1 MKAANSYV
9 YHNFGYS
16 VALSGDTLA
25 VGANFED
32 SSQTT
37 ITNSTSASSNKSNN
51 DSGAV
56 FVYRRTSRHFEVADL
71 YMSSPATGEAVL
83 TWKGTWGSATQVVI
97 AESAGDTAPADCGAG
112 SGGVNF
118 GTVFIKTFTGLSAG
132 RHTFRVCTTD
142 GTTMTYGIVM
152 SVTVL

>member
-1 MKAANSYV
+1 M
-9 YHNFGYS
+9 
-16 VALSGDTLA
+16 ALSGDTLA
-25 VGANFED
+25 VGAAWED
-32 SSQTT
+32 SNQTT
-37 ITNSTSASSNKSNN
+37 ITNGPSASADNSNIQ
-51 DSGAV
+51 SGAV
-56 FVYRRTSRHFEVADL
+56 YVYRRTSRHFEVGDL

-112 SGGVNF
+112 SGGVNY
-118 GTVFIKTFTGLSAG
+118 GTVFTKTFTGLTAG
-132 RHTFRVCTTD
+132 QHTFRVCTTD